1 MTRAGQMA
9 RSTPAERG
17 ALPPPRIVID
27 TNIVLDLFV
36 FTDPVVQQLLPLLHA
51 GQLQWLATASMRDE
65 LARVL
70 AYPHIA
76 ARLAAARQDAA
87 HVLTQFDALA
97 SLKPAAARANYVCKD
112 TDDQVFIDLALAY
125 QTLLLSKDRAV
136 LAMTRRLAR
145 LGVVV
150 CGDWLALAQAAGL

>member
-1 MTRAGQMA
+1 MDAVVKSFISG
-9 RSTPAERG
+9 STPAAVQRPSREEAEAAVRTLIRWAG
-17 ALPPPRIVID
+17 DDPAREGLQDTPR
-27 TNIVLDLFV
+27 
-36 FTDPVVQQLLPLLHA
+36 
-51 GQLQWLATASMRDE
+51 
-65 LARVL
+65 RVTK
-70 AYPHIA
+70 AFGEFFSGYEE
-76 ARLAAARQDAA
+76 DAA

-112 TDDQVFIDLALAY
+112 PDDQVFIDLALAY